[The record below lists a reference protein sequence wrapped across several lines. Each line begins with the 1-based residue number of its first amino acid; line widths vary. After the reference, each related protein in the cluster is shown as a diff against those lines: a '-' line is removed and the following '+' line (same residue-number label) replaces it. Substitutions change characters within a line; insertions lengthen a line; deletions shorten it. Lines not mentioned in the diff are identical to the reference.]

1 MKAEYIMPIIELL
14 WFDEDEI
21 TTASGNVN
29 YAAEQLDEAMRKD
42 RTDNLKDFN
51 ITVNSVNVLTI

>member
-29 YAAEQLDEAMRKD
+29 YAAEQLDKAMRD
-42 RTDNLKDFN
+42 DNSGSTGFH
-51 ITVNSVNVLTI
+51 ITVNSVNSLTK

>member
-51 ITVNSVNVLTI
+51 ITVNSVNVLTK

>member
-29 YAAEQLDEAMRKD
+29 YAAEQLDKAMRKD

-51 ITVNSVNVLTI
+51 ITVNSVNVLTK